1 MNAKITKE
9 KRSHSKIKY
18 ACYRLFTFIIL
29 NQQNSLILQII
40 LTLFQTLQVISFA
53 FESKY
58 FKFWKN
64 ETLTKHL
71 SHFLKYSRIAPFF
84 LGNFKLYIIG
94 FTLSACIF
102 IIYTVIVIYASIA
115 LISPHSKRKLSFL
128 FSLINGTYNVFLYLL
143 FTPMFC
149 FFISPLNCIDGVFA
163 FASDF
168 QCYSTTH
175 YVVLVI
181 GIFFALCLFV
191 FVLICYSIGYEQIY
205 NKYNLSSK
213 QSSQADIMLLIGKT
227 IISICHIIFFDDIS
241 FIVLYLIV
249 GITIAIVYIQNANLY
264 NEQMNKL
271 NLSLSLIIALNA
283 ISLFIAR
290 ITYHTELNGC
300 LLMFLGGIPVIL
312 ITIWCYYEGIVE
324 LNITNKYSNAKE
336 GYIVIVKLLDII
348 NDVSQND
355 RKARILLESYV
366 YNYELSCT
374 INNCPLSQYNIQ
386 ISQGNFNVYSLLY
399 QHINVRYK
407 KLLRLFPTD
416 PFIKLMYAY
425 FLYNSLNK
433 TNLALHQLSTANNQR
448 LSLDED
454 FLAYRLNIM
463 FDKENSHL
471 FESPDNLSYANLFQ
485 KFKTQIT
492 KISSLYMSFWTTLYL
507 THQDSREDLTKL
519 NDCGS
524 AIEKT
529 KNEIDNTF
537 NELQSIK
544 SQDII
549 VLRYYSDYLNEIMNE
564 RDKAQII
571 KAKIKEIK
579 DSQTEDYTKD
589 IIDIDFQNVSSDE
602 LQYIIVTTG
611 NEDFG
616 IMLNVSLGL
625 CVETGYTRN
634 ELMGKHLNMLVPE
647 LMRSHHTELLRKK
660 YADFFQKEID
670 TKNNTKKQYRT
681 FLSFYLNKAHF
692 MVPSIF
698 SPGII
703 NTETN
708 DTFFITKVS
717 HVQSN
722 YVYTHNQQNKK
733 ECYVFINHNYIIQ
746 NITVEAMK
754 LLAISNEEVSKRQI
768 SLFIGNYIADYRQ
781 RMFDRKNEQ
790 ELKIRWVKKYKDIN
804 MNYEF
809 MCINTPLIMNGCY
822 IGHYLHFIIHD
833 MRFANASNNT
843 LGLNHN
849 FVPVSVPNERFVYDV
864 DKNTFAI
871 YNNNNSN
878 EHTMNNNNNDDD
890 GKENDD
896 ANNKKTLIEKL
907 KEKALNHLKHIK
919 HGVST
924 ENESNDNNTS
934 KTNSNDNDDDNDEEE
949 ENEDTSEYESTENYL
964 NNNNNHRTSFSVS
977 SGYDNNEHNTLNNHN
992 SKFKQNSI
1000 DLALHI
1006 LKKQD
1011 ELAHFNKHINN
1022 DEYSGYYIVKTQK
1035 IKYLIYNFET
1045 MRYDEQTNPEHYTN
1059 FVQRRLKELSE
1070 PQIMRQQSKNN
1081 KKSKTEYKTI
1091 ENVLYNNVNKQNENK
1106 IIKQIQY
1113 SLEKYEAHGSM
1124 LKLRITSFIVF
1135 LCLLGEGIFLMMY
1148 YKRVYASLNE
1158 NCSLIHDSYKLLMNC
1173 AYSIFYTREMILLA
1187 IPEYD
1192 ITYQNKDL
1200 YYDDTL
1206 NALKELATQSQN
1218 FTDKIL
1224 TASASLSKE
1233 HELSLYNSTFQM
1245 SMVSD
1250 SLHTFTFNLT
1260 LNAALSQTLSAV
1272 FILSYM
1278 KTNELIPLSKATF
1291 FSLNNNMNAIYDG
1304 LVHQAYIF
1312 SSELTR
1318 VSDIHMKI
1326 LIIAIVVFAV
1336 IGVVSAYLISEFY
1349 FHVVNTKNDYL
1360 EVFYEIN
1367 LDIIRLSME
1376 RCENFNQK
1384 FQFIDD
1390 NNIKRNVSETKSADD
1405 HTDNESIDELL
1416 LNSQQ
1421 LNVASTAS
1429 ANDKDNNATSSSS
1442 KRNSLTN
1449 NTHYHHHHHKK
1460 INNNTTFNII
1470 TRVVVLLCLEIST
1483 IVSTIIISITNNS
1496 LKYFTTNINAYCA
1509 IGDINIKYLMLFNGV
1524 REYLFDKNAHIRY
1537 EWLSDYM
1544 EREFSSIYTNKR
1556 KSLSTVTKNINKLG
1570 KEFKRVYYKLY
1581 YNNICS
1587 YAKHFFDEVITDK
1600 SKTCDSISGNTSRY
1614 GLSVLLP
1621 FFIDE
1626 LKEIKLEFE
1635 QNEEEA
1641 KKYGYSYNYTLYGL
1655 PQFNQSMD
1663 LSDEEKVKMY
1673 KKYDPIRLLS
1683 SEKHDSALII
1693 FKYLLKD
1700 IFDEM
1705 NSCLINTN
1713 ESEQMLL
1720 RNINNSTLFGYF
1732 CICVIMYFVV
1742 WLKIENTVYSTIF
1755 KAKNMLMIL
1764 PKEILIGLD
1773 SVYKLFD
1780 INNSVNDD
1788 DDEENETG

>member
-1 MNAKITKE
+1 
-9 KRSHSKIKY
+9 
-18 ACYRLFTFIIL
+18 
-29 NQQNSLILQII
+29 
-40 LTLFQTLQVISFA
+40 
-53 FESKY
+53 
-58 FKFWKN
+58 
-64 ETLTKHL
+64 
-71 SHFLKYSRIAPFF
+71 
-84 LGNFKLYIIG
+84 
-94 FTLSACIF
+94 
-102 IIYTVIVIYASIA
+102 
-115 LISPHSKRKLSFL
+115 
-128 FSLINGTYNVFLYLL
+128 
-143 FTPMFC
+143 MFC
-149 FFISPLNCIDGVFA
+149 FFISPLNCKGGAFA

-168 QCYSTTH
+168 KCYDTTY
-175 YVVLVI
+175 YVILVI
-181 GIFFALCLFV
+181 GILFGLCLFI

-213 QSSQADIMLLIGKT
+213 QSSQADVMLLIGKT
-227 IISICHIIFFDDIS
+227 IISICHIIFHDDIS
-241 FIVLYLIV
+241 FIVLYLIFGV
-249 GITIAIVYIQNANLY
+249 SIAVVYMQNANLY

-271 NLSLSLIIALNA
+271 NLSLSLIIALNS

-290 ITYHTELNGC
+290 ITYNTELNGC
-300 LLMFLGGIPVIL
+300 LLLFLGGVPVIL
-312 ITIWCYYEGIVE
+312 VTIWFYYEGLIE
-324 LNITNKYSNAKE
+324 INITNKYSNAKE
-336 GYIVIVKLLDII
+336 GYVVIVKLLDII

-374 INNCPLSQYNIQ
+374 INNCPLSQYNVQ

-399 QHINVRYK
+399 QHINMRYK
-407 KLLRLFPTD
+407 KLIRLFPTD

-492 KISSLYMSFWTTLYL
+492 KISYLYMSFWTTLYL

-524 AIEKT
+524 AIDKT
-529 KNEIDNTF
+529 KKEIENTF

-549 VLRYYSDYLNEIMNE
+549 VLKYYSDYLNEIMNE
-564 RDKAQII
+564 RDKSQLI

-579 DSQTEDYTKD
+579 DSTNEDYTKD

-611 NEDFG
+611 NQDFG

-634 ELMGKHLNMLVPE
+634 ELIGKHLNMLVPE
-647 LMRSHHTELLRKK
+647 LMRSHHMELLRKK
-660 YADFFQKEID
+660 YADFFQKEVD
-670 TKNNTKKQYRT
+670 TRHNTKKQYRT

-692 MVPSIF
+692 MVPSVF
-698 SPGII
+698 GPGII

-722 YVYTHNQQNKK
+722 YFYTNNQQNKK

-754 LLAISNEEVSKRQI
+754 LLALSNEEVSKKQI
-768 SLFIGNYIADYRQ
+768 PLFIGNYIADYRQ

-790 ELKIRWVKKYKDIN
+790 ELKLRWIKKYKDIN
-804 MNYEF
+804 MNCEF
-809 MCINTPLIMNGCY
+809 TCINTPLIMNNCY
-822 IGHYLHFIIHD
+822 VGHYLHFIIND
-833 MRFANASNNT
+833 MRFGNASNS

-849 FVPVSVPNERFVYDV
+849 FVPVSIPNERFVYDV

-871 YNNNNSN
+871 YNNSERN
-878 EHTMNNNNNDDD
+878 MN
-890 GKENDD
+890 KED
-896 ANNKKTLIEKL
+896 ANENEKNKKTLIEKL

-919 HGVST
+919 QGTST
-924 ENESNDNNTS
+924 ENESNDNTS
-934 KTNSNDNDDDNDEEE
+934 KDNSNDDDDDDEEE
-949 ENEDTSEYESTENYL
+949 DENEDTSEYESTENYI
-964 NNNNNHRTSFSVS
+964 NNNHHTSFSVS
-977 SGYDNNEHNTLNNHN
+977 SGYDNDEHNKLANHN
-992 SKFKQNSI
+992 SKYNAQQNSL

-1006 LKKQD
+1006 IKKQE
-1011 ELAHFNKHINN
+1011 ELAHLNKHINN
-1022 DEYSGYYIVKTQK
+1022 NEYSGYYIVKTQK

-1045 MRYDEQTNPEHYTN
+1045 MRYDEQTAPEHYTN

-1070 PQIMRQQSKNN
+1070 PQIIRQQSKNN
-1081 KKSKTEYKTI
+1081 KKNKTEFQTT
-1091 ENVLYNNVNKQNENK
+1091 ENTLYSNTNKQNENK

-1113 SLEKYEAHGSM
+1113 SLEKYEAHSSM
-1124 LKLRITSFIVF
+1124 LKLRITSFVVF

-1148 YKRVYASLNE
+1148 YKRVYTSLKE

-1187 IPEYD
+1187 IPQYI
-1192 ITYQNKDL
+1192 ITYQDKDL

-1206 NALKELATQSQN
+1206 SALKDLATQSQN

-1224 TASASLSKE
+1224 TASASLNKE
-1233 HELSLYNSTFQM
+1233 HELSLYNTTFQM
-1245 SMVSD
+1245 TMVSD
-1250 SLHTFTFNLT
+1250 SLLTFTFNLT

-1278 KTNELIPLSKATF
+1278 KTTDLIPLSKATF
-1291 FSLNNNMNAIYDG
+1291 FSLYNNMNAIYDG
-1304 LVHQAYIF
+1304 LVHQANIF
-1312 SSELTR
+1312 SLELTR

-1336 IGVVSAYLISEFY
+1336 IGVVSTYLICKFY

-1367 LDIIRLSME
+1367 IDIIRLSLE

-1384 FQFIDD
+1384 FQFMED

-1416 LNSQQ
+1416 TNQQ
-1421 LNVASTAS
+1421 LNITSNTNT
-1429 ANDKDNNATSSSS
+1429 NDKDNTNAS
-1442 KRNSLTN
+1442 KRNSLSN
-1449 NTHYHHHHHKK
+1449 AHYLHHHHHRK
-1460 INNNTTFNII
+1460 INNNRSTNII
-1470 TRVVVLLCLEIST
+1470 IRVIVLLCLEVST
-1483 IVSTIIISITNNS
+1483 IVSAIIIGITNNS
-1496 LKYFTTNINAYCA
+1496 LNYFTININAYRA

-1524 REYLFDKNAHIRY
+1524 REYLFDKNARIRY
-1537 EWLSDYM
+1537 EWLSDYI
-1544 EREFSSIYTNKR
+1544 ETEFNDIYTNKL

-1570 KEFKRVYYKLY
+1570 NEFKRVYYKLY
-1581 YNNICS
+1581 YNNICD
-1587 YAKHFFDEVITDK
+1587 YAKYFFDEVITDTN
-1600 SKTCDSISGNTSRY
+1600 KTCDYVSGNTSRY
-1614 GLSVLLP
+1614 GLSVLIP

-1626 LKEIKLEFE
+1626 LKEIKLKFE
-1635 QNEEEA
+1635 QNENEA
-1641 KKYGYSYNYTLYGL
+1641 IKYGYSYNYTLYGL

-1663 LSDEEKVKMY
+1663 LSSKEKVDIY
-1673 KKYDPIRLLS
+1673 NRYDPIQLFN
-1683 SEKHDSALII
+1683 SEKHDGVLII
-1693 FKYLLKD
+1693 FKYLLRNV
-1700 IFDEM
+1700 FDEM
-1705 NSCLINTN
+1705 SACLINTN
-1713 ESEQMLL
+1713 EREQRLL
-1720 RNINNSTLFGYF
+1720 KNINNSTLFGYF
-1732 CICVIMYFVV
+1732 GICVLMYFVV
-1742 WLKIENTVYSTIF
+1742 WLKIENKVYSTIF

-1780 INNSVNDD
+1780 INNNINDD
-1788 DDEENETG
+1788 DEDEEENET